1 VTTLSADPI
10 FFPSANRLLASSPSG
25 DFGLY
30 GAQPVY
36 PVSFAPSPAPGNDQ
50 DGPSQPSVPSAALPA
65 GLIPLAT
72 DDAQGVPTSAN
83 PPLATG
89 TIVPPQSLLPEQH
102 PFQGGDAAVS
112 PSATPLNPFDLS
124 PVMLGSSQA
133 APHDGA
139 PAHAAEAPLAG
150 TPLGHPVLPADGTA
164 PLDTIASTVAPVL
177 GAIQDTSDAV
187 LDTVDATIGALASP
201 LFGALGDALPE
212 TIVDTVAPLTN
223 GVTEAIAGLDVP
235 HLIEAVPGIV
245 AIGGVDDGSIDSAI
259 DLLGSDPAGGIATLV
274 NLVTVT
280 DLLDLRDA
288 GAPVDPTGEGLGTVS
303 DLIDTLAADVP
314 VAHDIDASD
323 HHGEGQPATDTPL
336 LPAVASGLPDPL
348 TDHHDGALG
357 LGLGGL

>member
-1 VTTLSADPI
+1 LSAHPI
-10 FFPSANRLLASSPSG
+10 FFPAANRLLASSPSG

-36 PVSFAPSPAPGNDQ
+36 PVSFGPVPIPGNEEDAA
-50 DGPSQPSVPSAALPA
+50 SQGTAGSAPLPA
-65 GLIPLAT
+65 DSLSPVA
-72 DDAQGVPTSAN
+72 DAQGVPTSAN
-83 PPLATG
+83 PPIATG
-89 TIVPPQSLLPEQH
+89 TIAPPQSLLPEQH
-102 PFQGGDAAVS
+102 SFQGGEVS
-112 PSATPLNPFDLS
+112 PSATPPNPFDLS
-124 PVMLGSSQA
+124 PVMLGSGQA
-133 APHDGA
+133 APHNGA
-139 PAHAAEAPLAG
+139 PAHAAEAPMAG
-150 TPLGHPVLPADGTA
+150 TPLAHPVLPGDGTVA
-164 PLDTIASTVAPVL
+164 LDTIDSAVVPVL

-187 LDTVDATIGALASP
+187 LDTVDATIGAVASP

-212 TIVDTVAPLTN
+212 TISDSVAPLTN
-223 GVTEAIAGLDVP
+223 GVTDGIAGLDLP
-235 HLIEAVPGIV
+235 HLIDAVPGIV
-245 AIGGVDDGSIDSAI
+245 AIGGVDDGADDGLAT

-314 VAHDIDASD
+314 LAHDIDASD
-323 HHGEGQPATDTPL
+323 HHGVGQPATDTPL
-336 LPAVASGLPDPL
+336 LPTVASALPDPL